1 MVSGREDPAADH
13 VPVGVRIVVHE
24 PAPVIVHVHGPG
36 LVVLAQ
42 HGILEDINACHA
54 KGRVRVVIVT
64 IDRELPVMEPFGKA
78 RFPQHNP
85 VIVAVAGDSEVVI
98 RKDDVSVGRGG
109 IERKPSNCNNTNNS
123 RLVWRGAGLAASEP
137 GAADTE
143 QRMLHAGLARG
154 GLGLLPAAE
163 QELHSGGSCCLT
175 EGCSELASRVE
186 LLWLMGFAPAA
197 PRSLSASPPAAS
209 RRSSA
214 SPGIRP

>member
-1 MVSGREDPAADH
+1 
-13 VPVGVRIVVHE
+13 
-24 PAPVIVHVHGPG
+24 
-36 LVVLAQ
+36 
-42 HGILEDINACHA
+42 
-54 KGRVRVVIVT
+54 
-64 IDRELPVMEPFGKA
+64 MEPFGKA

-154 GLGLLPAAE
+154 GLGCCPPPSRSCTAE
-163 QELHSGGSCCLT
+163 G
-175 EGCSELASRVE
+175 A
-186 LLWLMGFAPAA
+186 
-197 PRSLSASPPAAS
+197 AAS
-209 RRSSA
+209 RRDALSSPA
-214 SPGIRP
+214 GLSFYG